1 MKRTFG
7 LDLCNRYSENITTN
21 IISQCEFFSKYYH
34 SRNPTATQTNVPKN
48 YPLPFPCF
56 FYFWFL
62 DHICRK
68 YVGLPG
74 WRISPPQSLYW
85 TGQIQ
90 KYSKTLSVIRIYQPS
105 AEVSNGREHL
115 RQVGH
120 GNRPAYVEKVKTIM
134 NKWALRGG
142 PTHMIT
148 VETSELYKKI
158 IKLI

>member
-1 MKRTFG
+1 M
-7 LDLCNRYSENITTN
+7 
-21 IISQCEFFSKYYH
+21 
-34 SRNPTATQTNVPKN
+34 
-48 YPLPFPCF
+48 
-56 FYFWFL
+56 
-62 DHICRK
+62 
-68 YVGLPG
+68 
-74 WRISPPQSLYW
+74 
-85 TGQIQ
+85 
-90 KYSKTLSVIRIYQPS
+90 IRIYQPN